1 MQSPKPPTSV
11 IVGNGAM
18 VHAQNGALVVT
29 TPSGPAPGPPILFQD
44 TRSGRVS
51 PNRSGLPVPAHN
63 LNNITNSSSKPLT
76 EKAEAFAEAHRGRVE
91 AEAHAFQE
99 AESRKV
105 EAPAQKNLLKR
116 QKLHEE
122 ARAMEAKQREE
133 QRAEQVIRMATVKAE
148 KIITKAREEANRIN
162 SRAQEET
169 EKAIADA
176 YTKGERWKTKKKE
189 LVEIT
194 DHVQH
199 MIAVSELPAI
209 EHKGVVQ
216 RMKLSFVCHTE
227 AFRSSFFLLH
237 HLYIVRFGVFLVI
250 FSDRGPSSRG
260 DVVEELMKKLKIK
273 RRHSTPYYPQ
283 CNGLVEK
290 VNGMICKIITKQ
302 VVSKPKEWDKYL
314 EAALWSY
321 RTSLGPH

>member
-63 LNNITNSSSKPLT
+63 LNNTNSSSKPFN

-105 EAPAQKNLLKR
+105 EARAQKNLAKAER

-176 YTKGERWKTKKKE
+176 YTKGERWKAEIEETKKKE
-189 LVEIT
+189 LAEIT
-194 DHVQH
+194 DRVQH
-199 MIAVSELPAI
+199 MIAVGELPAI

-216 RMKLSFVCHTE
+216 RMKLSFVCHT
-227 AFRSSFFLLH
+227 
-237 HLYIVRFGVFLVI
+237 
-250 FSDRGPSSRG
+250 
-260 DVVEELMKKLKIK
+260 
-273 RRHSTPYYPQ
+273 
-283 CNGLVEK
+283 
-290 VNGMICKIITKQ
+290 
-302 VVSKPKEWDKYL
+302 
-314 EAALWSY
+314 
-321 RTSLGPH
+321 